1 MTAPPSE
8 EESEPVVTAA
18 LPEEGTEAIADS
30 SEESAEAM
38 ADSPEAIAEPTGEV
52 DGSAEEIDQ
61 RDLSAMADPENAHD
75 PVSATDEVSNDHTGL
90 HTEEHSTG
98 GPTPPSMPW

>member
-1 MTAPPSE
+1 MPALPPE
-8 EESEPVVTAA
+8 AESEPVVTAA
-18 LPEEGTEAIADS
+18 LPEETTEAV
-30 SEESAEAM
+30 AEA
-38 ADSPEAIAEPTGEV
+38 PEAPAESTEEV
-52 DGSAEEIDQ
+52 EGSADEIEL
-61 RDLSAMADPENAHD
+61 RDISAMADPENAHD